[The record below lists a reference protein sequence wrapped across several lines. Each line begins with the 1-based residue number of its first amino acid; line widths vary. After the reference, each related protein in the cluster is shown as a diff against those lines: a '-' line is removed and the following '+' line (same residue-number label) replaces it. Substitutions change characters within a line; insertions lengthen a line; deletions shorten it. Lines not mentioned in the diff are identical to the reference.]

1 MIPWYSC
8 YALHGHV
15 RSILCKVT
23 VWREHGYP
31 CRSLTHVYL
40 KLFIVVSTGC
50 HFYVSDSQMCYSC
63 TCVMTTVLLL
73 FPCRESF
80 VVSPRLLIY
89 FSISTCIGWYDR
101 NVNSSAMKLPFARC
115 PTYTETPEMLGL
127 LFWVSVLFQNCN
139 TAGWVTE
146 FMM

>member
-1 MIPWYSC
+1 VIPWYSC

-89 FSISTCIGWYDR
+89 FSISLSMQG
-101 NVNSSAMKLPFARC
+101 KLCGITLAPD
-115 PTYTETPEMLGL
+115 
-127 LFWVSVLFQNCN
+127 LFQYFHLHRLVRPQCELQCN
-139 TAGWVTE
+139 EASFCTLSNLY
-146 FMM
+146 